1 MSEQCSSRASF
12 FHRVD
17 LSRVTSPLP
26 SPISQ
31 GSNSKNGSPSFKFRS
46 TALSK
51 TASPTKHGNS
61 HLMPPP
67 SHKLDLNSSFSG
79 SRAPSSTT
87 SKCEAQ
93 EAQAV
98 AASSKATQLAQIQ
111 AAAPGSRTR
120 AALAAEKERET
131 ARAKALAE
139 KAAADEA
146 RREAKA
152 KAEARA
158 REAAFKAAA
167 ERTANEKAA
176 KAEMRNSEEDMKR
189 EAERKQQQKRARA
202 IAAEALFQVQ
212 LKTAPA

>member
-12 FHRVD
+12 FHRVG

-26 SPISQ
+26 LPISQ
-31 GSNSKNGSPSFKFRS
+31 DSNSKNGGPSFKLFW

-67 SHKLDLNSSFSG
+67 SYKPDLNSSFSG

-93 EAQAV
+93 EAQAA
-98 AASSKATQLAQIQ
+98 AASSKATQLARVE
-111 AAAPGSRTR
+111 AAAPASRTR

-146 RREAKA
+146 RREAQA

-167 ERTANEKAA
+167 ERTAKEKAA
-176 KAEMRNSEEDMKR
+176 KAERRKLEDSKKS
-189 EAERKQQQKRARA
+189 AH
-202 IAAEALFQVQ
+202 ALSRRRRFV
-212 LKTAPA
+212 KPR